1 MEEIVIGDDTA
12 IKFSGCKAGRFH
24 HQLIHKA
31 PNMRGGR
38 LQSPQPNAA
47 SDALSSLSVG
57 VYVLWISFFMPAAPT
72 VGTTHHCLQAQ
83 GLRLKSFGFK
93 VWGFCFPGGACT
105 VVLRGSSEQGLDE
118 AERSLHDALA
128 ILSQLVLQQQQQK
141 KQQQQAATAA
151 AGTVTATS
159 GLKEGLLSTQEQQLL
174 LVCGAGAAEMAMEAA
189 VSDLAK
195 KTPGKEVHQA

>member
-1 MEEIVIGDDTA
+1 M
-12 IKFSGCKAGRFH
+12 
-24 HQLIHKA
+24 
-31 PNMRGGR
+31 
-38 LQSPQPNAA
+38 
-47 SDALSSLSVG
+47 
-57 VYVLWISFFMPAAPT
+57 
-72 VGTTHHCLQAQ
+72 
-83 GLRLKSFGFK
+83 
-93 VWGFCFPGGACT
+93 
-105 VVLRGSSEQGLDE
+105 VLRGSSEQGLDE